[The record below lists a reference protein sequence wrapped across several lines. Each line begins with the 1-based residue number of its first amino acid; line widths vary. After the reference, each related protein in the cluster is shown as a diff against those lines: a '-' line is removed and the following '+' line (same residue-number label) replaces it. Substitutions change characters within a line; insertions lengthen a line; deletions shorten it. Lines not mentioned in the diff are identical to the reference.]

1 MCVDKLVV
9 KKTLLC
15 PESGT
20 QFKIVFSI
28 TGMSSP
34 YKYLSILLKTS
45 GQFTFRLNKG
55 NQEIALK
62 SGQGTGEYQFCVI
75 PDLDLQGNFVYE
87 LNCSSTALINTY
99 QIDLAEVCL
108 CDPVDC

>member
-15 PESGT
+15 PDSGT
-20 QFKIVFSI
+20 EFKIVFSI

-34 YKYLSILLKTS
+34 YKYLSVLFKTS
-45 GQFTFRLNKG
+45 GQFTFKLNKG
-55 NQEIALK
+55 QEEIALK
-62 SGQGTGEYQFCVI
+62 SGQGTGEYQFSVLSEI
-75 PDLDLQGNFVYE
+75 DLQGNSVYE
-87 LNCSSTALINTY
+87 LNCTSTALINTY